1 MSDEDIAQANAKNPR
16 FTHWAA
22 SLIFSIITMTSAIII
37 GGSNGHLT
45 NQTSNFERWAV
56 ICPAV
61 NLSLSGL
68 VVLLYLIPPTRRIV
82 EGGKIEG
89 LLIFLMVGWWAAGV
103 AIITDPKH
111 GVAVDQNGNVSNGNV
126 YYFGWAGF
134 VTSVTLFV
142 SYMRTA
148 FNVDIEGEIQSRSA
162 RLNLWSA
169 LIATSVVVMTS
180 SAILYSTRCA
190 VPNSQRGDY
199 GGTYCMRCLYGT
211 IVGASALG
219 LAIVMISLKLCLS
232 KMPLILETLA
242 AYALAPAWVVGVA
255 FITSNSG
262 PGSGL
267 GNLYY
272 FTWLSFLLSFMLAA
286 SVTDQRNKKDDLS
299 SDVV

>member
-1 MSDEDIAQANAKNPR
+1 MSDDAAEANAKNPR

-37 GGSNGHLT
+37 VGSNGHLT
-45 NQTSNFERWAV
+45 NQTASFERWAV

-68 VVLLYLIPPTRRIV
+68 VVLMYLIPPLRRII
-82 EGGKIEG
+82 EGSKIEG
-89 LLIFLMVGWWAAGV
+89 LLILIMVGWWAAGV
-103 AIITDPKH
+103 AIITDAKR
-111 GVAVDQNGNVSNGNV
+111 GVAVDQNGSVSNGNV

-134 VTSVTLFV
+134 VSSVTLFV

-148 FNVDIEGEIQSRSA
+148 FGVDIEGEIQSRSA
-162 RLNLWSA
+162 RLNLWAA
-169 LIATSVVVMTS
+169 LLSTAIVVMAS
-180 SAILYSTRCA
+180 SAQIFAVSCA
-190 VPNSQRGDY
+190 IPNAQRQSFAN
-199 GGTYCMRCLYGT
+199 GTYCMRALYGT
-211 IVGASALG
+211 CIGACAVFLAL
-219 LAIVMISLKLCLS
+219 LIISLKFCLS
-232 KMPLILETLA
+232 KMPLILETIS
-242 AYALAPAWVVGVA
+242 AYLLAPAWIIGVC

-286 SVTDQRNKKDDLS
+286 SVTDERKQKNMA
-299 SDVV
+299 SDIV

>member
-1 MSDEDIAQANAKNPR
+1 MK
-16 FTHWAA
+16 
-22 SLIFSIITMTSAIII
+22 
-37 GGSNGHLT
+37 
-45 NQTSNFERWAV
+45 NQTAIYEKFAV

-61 NLSLSGL
+61 TLSLSGL
-68 VVLLYLIPPTRRIV
+68 VVLLFLVPPTRRIV
-82 EGGKIEG
+82 EGTKIEG
-89 LLIFLMVGWWAAGV
+89 VLIFLMVGWWAAGV
-103 AIITDPKH
+103 AVITDPKR
-111 GVAVDQNGNVSNGNV
+111 GVAVDSNGNVSNGNV

-134 VTSVTLFV
+134 VSSVTLFV

-180 SAILYSTRCA
+180 SSILYSTRCA
-190 VPNSQRGDY
+190 VPDSQRSIY
-199 GGTYCMRCLYGT
+199 GGTYCMRCLYGAAT
-211 IVGASALG
+211 GASALG
-219 LAIVMISLKLCLS
+219 LAIVMIALKLCLS

-242 AYALAPAWVVGVA
+242 AYALAPAWIVGVA

-272 FTWLSFLLSFMLAA
+272 FTWLSFIISFMLAA
-286 SVTDQRNKKDDLS
+286 SVTDQRQKKDDLA